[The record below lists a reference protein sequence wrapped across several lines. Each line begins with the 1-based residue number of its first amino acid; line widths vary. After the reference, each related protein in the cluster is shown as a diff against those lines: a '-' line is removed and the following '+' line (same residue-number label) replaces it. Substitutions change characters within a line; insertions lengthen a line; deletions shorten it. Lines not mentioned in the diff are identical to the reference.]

1 MLNIPV
7 KIKCHHLYPKA
18 QSSKNW
24 EAKHKVVTTACN
36 ARGIK
41 IKIRAFL
48 WIAEDTV
55 INYSK
60 FPTLK
65 SCDVTN
71 NHVLQLKVQCLDALS
86 PLPSNSCLVA
96 FFHFF
101 GATCWCPV
109 LTDL

>member
-24 EAKHKVVTTACN
+24 EANHRAVTTACN

-41 IKIRAFL
+41 IKSFPLDCRGM
-48 WIAEDTV
+48 
-55 INYSK
+55 NYSK

-86 PLPSNSCLVA
+86 PLPPNSCLVA